1 MGIISEDIYFKG
13 ILYHMKDDYWKDYT
27 DRSEKIF
34 KDSQYVNFYPYIGPK
49 YGDSKLKI
57 LVLGESHYAHEEA
70 YEREK
75 KLTELNLRKNG
86 LITSRTIDDV
96 VGSFIWSDWKFKC
109 NSAMQR
115 PYPYT
120 DDEDS
125 FNLGDMKLKPGFT
138 KNYQR
143 TVNLIRG
150 VQSRNRFSNYI
161 WDKLSFYNYFQG
173 IVGTKNHR
181 DHSKITKELIDQ
193 SKKALEEVLDKL
205 TPNVVIVWG
214 KTVSNWDKWKLKEV
228 EENRKYDKIK
238 FFHVCHPSTSQWENE
253 FPNTTDRWN
262 KEMFQYKN
270 ALKEI
275 TAEHPTKMDIR
286 SIFVDL
292 KEKKLG
298 TIQYIGQCN
307 IIEELYL
314 EKNASSHLIT
324 GKSNLLLELIF
335 DESKNAKLQ
344 FFTADHSAQRAKAI
358 LKIANKDN
366 GSSDSDGHFTL
377 AQYRNPSEAQDGLE
391 NQIRVMKEIRE
402 HFWKISI
409 NSIDELYDYIKNFYN
424 SQTFIFDKEESK
436 ITCTLYL
443 KKARVNFVDS
453 NSTMHFEITLDK
465 EKNVHFNF
473 FTKDKS
479 VESAKTIL
487 SHFDFFSIKKKIL
500 DYKENINK
508 INDVMPAKRLS
519 IYAALDAITFMQT
532 MDDMRKKYF
541 IRK

>member
-1 MGIISEDIYFKG
+1 
-13 ILYHMKDDYWKDYT
+13 MKDDYWKDYT

-75 KLTELNLRKNG
+75 KLIELNLRKNG

-181 DHSKITKELIDQ
+181 DHSKITMELIDQ
-193 SKKALEEVLDKL
+193 SKQAFEEVLDKL
-205 TPNVVIVWG
+205 TPNIVIVWG
-214 KTVSNWDKWKLKEV
+214 AFEKNWKLDKV
-228 EENRKYDKIK
+228 KDKYNDIT
-238 FFHVCHPSTSQWENE
+238 FFHICHPSVSRNEKKNIRSWEDRYEETKKLWFKLVNDLQLKPFLNE
-253 FPNTTDRWN
+253 
-262 KEMFQYKN
+262 
-270 ALKEI
+270 LI
-275 TAEHPTKMDIR
+275 AEHPAKKDVQN
-286 SIFVDL
+286 IFTDL
-292 KEKKLG
+292 KKKGLG
-298 TIQYIGQCN
+298 SIQYIGQCN

-453 NSTMHFEITLDK
+453 NLTMHFEITLDK

-487 SHFDFFSIKKKIL
+487 SHFDFFSIKKEIL
-500 DYKENINK
+500 DSKENINK